1 MKKYLFSI
9 FAVILI
15 NSSVRSQEA
24 YDRAKALSSEALFF
38 RQNGNKNITG
48 IPGQKYLTL
57 NSSPRIGKFRRY
69 RFFPGD
75 KIKFR
80 MHNEKFRFKSTIAN
94 ITDSSFTIANE
105 ATGKMDSRE
114 ILLKE
119 VRFIKVSRR
128 IPFVSEAAYYFP
140 IAGVLFIGAD
150 LVNKGTDGISF
161 TTDASAV
168 IVGGALMAAG
178 FVCYKLSFARLKI
191 NERNTLKVLETY

>member
-38 RQNGNKNITG
+38 RQNDNKNING

-80 MHNEKFRFKSTIAN
+80 MHNEKFRFKSTIAG

>member
-1 MKKYLFSI
+1 MKFLCFV
-9 FAVILI
+9 FVII
-15 NSSVRSQEA
+15 MANSYAYAQDA
-24 YDRAKALSSEALFF
+24 YDPKKALTSEELFF
-38 RQNGNKNITG
+38 KQNGNKNNIGTA
-48 IPGQKYLTL
+48 GQKYLVL
-57 NSSPRIGKFRRY
+57 DASPRLGKFHRY

-80 MHNEKFRFKSTIAN
+80 MHNEKFRFKSTIAG

-105 ATGKMDSRE
+105 ATGKMDNRE

-119 VRFIKVSRR
+119 VKLIKVSRR
-128 IPFVSEAAYYFP
+128 IPFVSEDAYYFP

-150 LVNKGTDGISF
+150 LVNKGTDNKRF

-178 FVCYKLSFARLKI
+178 FVCYKLSFAKLKI

>member
-1 MKKYLFSI
+1 MRKYLF
-9 FAVILI
+9 A
-15 NSSVRSQEA
+15 SVLLLFGNHMVWSQDA
-24 YDRAKALSSEALFF
+24 YDRKKALSSEELFLK
-38 RQNGNKNITG
+38 QNGNKNSIG
-48 IPGQKYLTL
+48 IAGQKYLVL
-57 NSSPRIGKFRRY
+57 DASPRLGKFHRY

-80 MHNEKFRFKSTIAN
+80 MRNEKIRFKSTIAG

-105 ATGKMDSRE
+105 ATGKMDFRE

-150 LVNKGTDGISF
+150 LVNKGTDGIRF

-178 FVCYKLSFARLKI
+178 FVCYKLSFAKLRI